1 MVGLYH
7 RPMPDAAAEPA
18 PETSA
23 LRRAWLV
30 VEFTLLYFGIPLL
43 FVAALDADRRY
54 GRALIPALVFGG
66 AVCFTYLLLNKRFD
80 RRQLWNWAGCRAF
93 LVPMLLRFAVCAAG
107 LTAALLAF
115 APEALFSLP
124 RRSMALWAAIM
135 VLYPIFSAYPQEI
148 MFRAFFA
155 QRYAA
160 IFASPGLMLVASAVA
175 FGFGH
180 IILNWVAVLLCV
192 AGGAIFMHT
201 YLRTR
206 SLLAAAI
213 EHGLYGNFLF
223 TIGFGQFLYLGAGD

>member
-1 MVGLYH
+1 
-7 RPMPDAAAEPA
+7 MPDAAAEPA
-18 PETSA
+18 LQTSA

-30 VEFTLLYFGIPLL
+30 VEFALLFFGIPFLCI
-43 FVAALDADRRY
+43 AALNADRRF
-54 GRALIPALVFGG
+54 GQALIPALLFGG
-66 AVCFTYLLLNKRFD
+66 ATCTILLLRDRRFD
-80 RRQLWNWAGCRAF
+80 RRQFWNWAACRAF
-93 LVPMLLRFAVCAAG
+93 LVPMLVRFAVCAAG
-107 LTAALLAF
+107 LTGALLAF
-115 APEALFSLP
+115 APEAIFSLP
-124 RRSMALWAAIM
+124 RRSTGLWAIIM
-135 VLYPIFSAYPQEI
+135 VLYPLFSAYPQEV

-155 QRYAA
+155 QRYAP
-160 IFASPGLMLVASAVA
+160 IFASPGLMLVASAFA

>member
-1 MVGLYH
+1 
-7 RPMPDAAAEPA
+7 MPAGTADPA
-18 PETSA
+18 PGPSA
-23 LRRAWLV
+23 LARAWLV
-30 VEFTLLYFGIPLL
+30 VEFALLYFGIPLL
-43 FVAALDADRRY
+43 FVAALNADRRY

-66 AVCFTYLLLNKRFD
+66 VACMTYLLLNKRFD

-107 LTAALLAF
+107 LTGAMLAF
-115 APEALFSLP
+115 APEAVLSLP
-124 RRSMALWAAIM
+124 KRSIALWSAIM
-135 VLYPIFSAYPQEI
+135 VLYPLFSAYPQEI

-155 QRYAA
+155 QRYAP
-160 IFASPGLMLVASAVA
+160 IFASPAMMLIASAIA

-223 TIGFGQFLYLGAGD
+223 TIGFGQFLYLGAAD

>member
-1 MVGLYH
+1 
-7 RPMPDAAAEPA
+7 MPDAAAEPA
-18 PETSA
+18 PRTSA

-30 VEFTLLYFGIPLL
+30 VEFALL
-43 FVAALDADRRY
+43 FFGVPMLCVAALNADRRY
-54 GRALIPALVFGG
+54 GRALIPALVIGG
-66 AVCFTYLLLNKRFD
+66 ALCLTYLLLNRRFD
-80 RRQLWNWAGCRAF
+80 RRQLWNWPGCRSF
-93 LVPMLLRFAVCAAG
+93 LVPMLLRFAVCAVG
-107 LTAALLAF
+107 LTGAMLAF
-115 APEALFSLP
+115 APEAVLSLP
-124 RRSMALWAAIM
+124 KRSLGLWAVIM
-135 VLYPIFSAYPQEI
+135 VLYPLFSAYPQEI

-155 QRYAA
+155 QRYAP
-160 IFASPGLMLVASAVA
+160 IFASPGLMLVASAIA